1 MELQGHQTTRKL
13 LRELRA
19 HTLLF
24 VGPES
29 VGRRLT
35 ARWYA
40 AFLNCQNPAT
50 EPCWQCASCQQI
62 VGNTHP
68 DYREVT
74 PATTT
79 STGRLSRRPEIRIGQ
94 LVPREGDDS
103 EPLSHWLETRP
114 SYRWRVGVI
123 DSAHTMNTSAA
134 NAFLKL
140 LEEPPSYAKIILIAP
155 SSQAVLPTIAS
166 RAVTVRF
173 GTVAPD
179 TSYPLSHLG
188 RPGDYLLQ
196 QANPETFH
204 ELDEVLER
212 YVGSLSSS
220 LEDAL
225 EAAEHLEKRWLSASN
240 FNLAELLLGKLRAKA
255 PAASYALAH
264 DALNSLEAAL
274 AAYAST
280 TIALQVFTLQLRQA
294 LQSGD

>member
-1 MELQGHQTTRKL
+1 VELQGHQTTRKL
-13 LRELRA
+13 LRELSA

-29 VGRRLT
+29 VGRRRT
-35 ARWYA
+35 AQWYA
-40 AFLNCQNPAT
+40 AFLNCQNPAP
-50 EPCWQCASCQQI
+50 EPCWKCASCQQI
-62 VGNTHP
+62 TYGSHP
-68 DYREVT
+68 DYREVM

-94 LVPREGDDS
+94 LVPREGDDG

-114 SYRWRVGVI
+114 TYRWRVGVI
-123 DSAHTMNTSAA
+123 DSAHTMNVSAA

-140 LEEPPSYAKIILIAP
+140 LEEPPSYARIILIAP
-155 SSQAVLPTIAS
+155 SPQAVLPTIAS

-173 GTVAPD
+173 GTVAPQ
-179 TSYPLSHLG
+179 TSYPLAHLG

-196 QANPETFH
+196 QANQDTFN

-212 YVGSLSSS
+212 YVACLSSS

-225 EAAEHLEKRWLSASN
+225 EAAEHLEKRWLDATD
-240 FNLAELLLGKLRAKA
+240 FKLAELLLDKLRVKA
-255 PAASYALAH
+255 PVSYALAH
-264 DALNSLEAAL
+264 DALSSLEAAL

-280 TIALQVFTLQLRQA
+280 TIAMQVFTLQLRQA
-294 LQSGD
+294 LQTDA